1 MSRSCSFGSM
11 HTLRRQQGAETVE
24 FMITLLLF
32 FAVFLM
38 IIEFAI
44 VTYDRGTINNAV
56 REGSRQA
63 SLYWVDPALY
73 DPFAPDDNQRVKHAM
88 VDSVFTWMHD
98 NLLIDPGGSGVTVA
112 LNVNGGDLA
121 FGTQAVNADSQVT
134 VNASYTHQFIALHG
148 LLSASAFTLNSTS
161 GAGVE

>member
-1 MSRSCSFGSM
+1 M

-63 SLYWVDPALY
+63 SLYWVAGAASNVWDI
-73 DPFAPDDNQRVKHAM
+73 DVAPDGSLYLADTNVYVPRYGRLNSARIEDAHALDLRIDRRWSWGRVKMSAYLDVTNVYAHAR
-88 VDSVFTWMHD
+88 VLGYTYNFDYSQREAITELPIVPT
-98 NLLIDPGGSGVTVA
+98 LGLRGA
-112 LNVNGGDLA
+112 L
-121 FGTQAVNADSQVT
+121 
-134 VNASYTHQFIALHG
+134 
-148 LLSASAFTLNSTS
+148 
-161 GAGVE
+161 

>member
-73 DPFAPDDNQRVKHAM
+73 DPFAPD
-88 VDSVFTWMHD
+88 SVFTWMHD